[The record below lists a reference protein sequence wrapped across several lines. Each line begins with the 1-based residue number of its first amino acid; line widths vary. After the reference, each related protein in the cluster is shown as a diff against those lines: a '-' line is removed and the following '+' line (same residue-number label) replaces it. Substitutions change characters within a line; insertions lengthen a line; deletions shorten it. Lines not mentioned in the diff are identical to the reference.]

1 MTEIMILLA
10 AVVLIILVVGFFAI
24 KFLRAD
30 ANDPFE
36 DAPDDHRR
44 PRDADDRDWRG
55 ADRVAPPARRSGRGD
70 RGPGRPT
77 DDGPAQRPGR
87 SASGRGGRRSG
98 REYDQDDREYA
109 GGREYADDRS
119 SRFDDRDPSD
129 PSARGGQRLPGGGSR
144 GGPSSGGHS
153 SSGSRPDQGRPAGRP
168 GAASARTGGARGAG
182 GSGGTDWDSL
192 SDVDYWAE
200 LASDKPLT
208 TTAQPAG
215 PSRTERG
222 GPAAQS
228 DPRQDP
234 TSRPGRPVDSGP
246 PEDSTA
252 LLPVRRRNA
261 PAGAA
266 DSAPLPAV
274 ASGRGGAGGGL
285 LDGGPRS
292 RGGRS
297 AAPGQSGSAGQ
308 SSRRQRDQSA
318 APYSD
323 SRGLLANGPAA
334 AGPAAHGTDQGIAA
348 LARLSTGGGRP
359 APLED
364 DPLTSPS
371 FPAVSD
377 DSRSYRTGRSEPLL
391 PGGARASGYGAPDP
405 LAPVQSQP
413 VQSQPIQSQP
423 VQPQSAQQMATQQ
436 MPTYLAE
443 STDPLSGY
451 GDRRSAAPAGGGQ
464 SGYGQ
469 SDYGRSGYGQS
480 DYGQAGG
487 RQPGYGPSNG
497 QSSNGQPAN
506 GHGSNGQ
513 ADWASGGYG
522 QQAAGTADNTSP
534 NAYRPQAPAPAPAAA
549 SYRDYAE
556 QPSLPTTGNPYGSY
570 VTAPTESYPAPAAA
584 PGLQGS
590 DAGYG
595 SYLAGQDTRQYSQ
608 PTGRHLAPAPIHA
621 APVPPAPVDAVPLYA
636 APAYAAPAHAAPP
649 HAAPP
654 LAPAEQAPA
663 GYGGSWYDTP
673 GASGYADPAALH
685 QAQAHREPSTGR
697 HGQPPGGSYQ
707 GDAYGQPDYPPADHN
722 GSPHGQPADSPA
734 STYDQRGYGTPD
746 SGYGTEAS
754 GGYPGY

>member
-228 DPRQDP
+228 DPRPDL
-234 TSRPGRPVDSGP
+234 TSRPGRPVNSGSLEEP
-246 PEDSTA
+246 TA
-252 LLPVRRRNA
+252 LLPRRQNA
-261 PAGAA
+261 PASPA

-274 ASGRGGAGGGL
+274 ASGRGGTGGGL
-285 LDGGPRS
+285 LDSGPRA
-292 RGGRS
+292 RGRS
-297 AAPGQSGSAGQ
+297 APSSSSASSAPSA
-308 SSRRQRDQSA
+308 SAPSARRQRDPSA
-318 APYSD
+318 AYGE

-334 AGPAAHGTDQGIAA
+334 TGPAGRDVPTCHCP
-348 LARLSTGGGRP
+348 ARPPPPTAPRP
-359 APLED
+359 S
-364 DPLTSPS
+364 SPRHS
-371 FPAVSD
+371 SPRHS
-377 DSRSYRTGRSEPLL
+377 SPRPPGPGRSRLRP
-391 PGGARASGYGAPDP
+391 S
-405 LAPVQSQP
+405 SQP
-413 VQSQPIQSQP
+413 SRCLPTWPNRRTRSP
-423 VQPQSAQQMATQQ
+423 AT
-436 MPTYLAE
+436 A
-443 STDPLSGY
+443 
-451 GDRRSAAPAGGGQ
+451 
-464 SGYGQ
+464 
-469 SDYGRSGYGQS
+469 
-480 DYGQAGG
+480 AGG
-487 RQPGYGPSNG
+487 RRHRPT
-497 QSSNGQPAN
+497 
-506 GHGSNGQ
+506 
-513 ADWASGGYG
+513 
-522 QQAAGTADNTSP
+522 AA
-534 NAYRPQAPAPAPAAA
+534 
-549 SYRDYAE
+549 
-556 QPSLPTTGNPYGSY
+556 
-570 VTAPTESYPAPAAA
+570 
-584 PGLQGS
+584 
-590 DAGYG
+590 
-595 SYLAGQDTRQYSQ
+595 
-608 PTGRHLAPAPIHA
+608 
-621 APVPPAPVDAVPLYA
+621 
-636 APAYAAPAHAAPP
+636 
-649 HAAPP
+649 
-654 LAPAEQAPA
+654 
-663 GYGGSWYDTP
+663 
-673 GASGYADPAALH
+673 
-685 QAQAHREPSTGR
+685 
-697 HGQPPGGSYQ
+697 
-707 GDAYGQPDYPPADHN
+707 
-722 GSPHGQPADSPA
+722 
-734 STYDQRGYGTPD
+734 
-746 SGYGTEAS
+746 
-754 GGYPGY
+754 

>member
-334 AGPAAHGTDQGIAA
+334 AGPLAHGTDQGIAA

-371 FPAVSD
+371 FPAAHGPPATAPRTRSPRSSH
-377 DSRSYRTGRSEPLL
+377 SRSSHSRSSHSRSSRSRPSRWRRSRCRRTWPSPRIRSPATATDGPPRLPAAGRAATVSPITGGLATASPITGRLVAGSLATVRVTGRAVTGSPRTGTAATGRLTGRAAATGSRRPGQRTTRVPTPTGRRRRHLRLPLPATATTPSSHRSRRPATRTAVTSPRRPRVTRRRPPL
-391 PGGARASGYGAPDP
+391 RASRAATPGTAATWLARTPGNTASRRAVTWRRRLSTRHPYLRHRSTRCLSTRHPPTRHPRTPRPRTP
-405 LAPVQSQP
+405 LPRWP
-413 VQSQPIQSQP
+413 
-423 VQPQSAQQMATQQ
+423 
-436 MPTYLAE
+436 
-443 STDPLSGY
+443 
-451 GDRRSAAPAGGGQ
+451 R
-464 SGYGQ
+464 
-469 SDYGRSGYGQS
+469 
-480 DYGQAGG
+480 
-487 RQPGYGPSNG
+487 PSRHR
-497 QSSNGQPAN
+497 P
-506 GHGSNGQ
+506 
-513 ADWASGGYG
+513 
-522 QQAAGTADNTSP
+522 GTADPGMT
-534 NAYRPQAPAPAPAAA
+534 RPGPAATPIRRRCIRHRPTGSRPPEGMA
-549 SYRDYAE
+549 SPRAGAIRATLTA
-556 QPSLPTTGNPYGSY
+556 SRTTRRPTT
-570 VTAPTESYPAPAAA
+570 TAVRMASRRTPPRAHTISADTVPPTRAMAP
-584 PGLQGS
+584 
-590 DAGYG
+590 
-595 SYLAGQDTRQYSQ
+595 
-608 PTGRHLAPAPIHA
+608 RHLA
-621 APVPPAPVDAVPLYA
+621 VT
-636 APAYAAPAHAAPP
+636 
-649 HAAPP
+649 
-654 LAPAEQAPA
+654 LATNGPK
-663 GYGGSWYDTP
+663 
-673 GASGYADPAALH
+673 PAART
-685 QAQAHREPSTGR
+685 AG
-697 HGQPPGGSYQ
+697 
-707 GDAYGQPDYPPADHN
+707 
-722 GSPHGQPADSPA
+722 
-734 STYDQRGYGTPD
+734 
-746 SGYGTEAS
+746 
-754 GGYPGY
+754 